1 LRKWKNYSLRHTWFI
16 PLTIIAAVLAGYAV
30 NPTEKNP
37 IHRAL
42 FLSYPLGAEYPGGPV
57 MYGKGKQD
65 ITFLLFYTVVMS
77 FAREFLM
84 QRLIRP
90 LAVKCNIRGR
100 SKQARFM
107 EQVYTAIYFAIFG
120 PFGLYVMGQGSLW
133 YFNTTAMFE
142 GFPHRSHE
150 AVFKAYYLL
159 QASYWTSQAVVL
171 MLQLEKPR
179 KDYKELVI
187 HHVITL
193 SLIGL
198 SYRFHFAKMGIAVY
212 ITHDISDFFLAVSC
226 QASIHCT
233 STNAQQTSKTLNY
246 LDSII
251 VGPYFA
257 LFACVWIYLRHY
269 INMCILWATLTE
281 FRTVGPFE
289 LDWETQQYKCWISQ
303 YITFALLASLQAV
316 NLFWLYL
323 ILRIAKNFVFNS
335 TATDPR
341 SDDEESSE
349 EGLNEEATKL
359 LQNDTG
365 MKTDSPMVLI
375 NGKPAEVEAKA
386 EGIKPRRRRK

>member
-1 LRKWKNYSLRHTWFI
+1 
-16 PLTIIAAVLAGYAV
+16 
-30 NPTEKNP
+30 
-37 IHRAL
+37 
-42 FLSYPLGAEYPGGPV
+42 

-65 ITFLLFYTVVMS
+65 MTFVLFYTVVMS

-84 QRLIRP
+84 QRVIRP
-90 LAVKCNIRGR
+90 LAVRCGIRGR

-107 EQVYTAIYFAIFG
+107 EQVYTAVYFAVFG
-120 PFGLYVMGQGSLW
+120 PFGLYVMSQGTLW

-159 QASYWTSQAVVL
+159 QASYWSQQAIVL
-171 MLQLEKPR
+171 LLQLEKPR
-179 KDYKELVI
+179 KDFKELVL

-226 QASIHCT
+226 RTKHSLGRYP
-233 STNAQQTSKTLNY
+233 TNSQQTSKTLNY

-257 LFACVWIYLRHY
+257 LFACIWIYLRHY
-269 INMCILWATLTE
+269 INLCILWATLTE

-303 YITFALLASLQAV
+303 YITFALLACLQAV

-323 ILRIAKNFVFNS
+323 ILRIAKNFVFNK
-335 TATDPR
+335 TATDVR
-341 SDDEESSE
+341 SDDEESSDE
-349 EGLNEEATKL
+349 VDEKEEATTKL
-359 LQNDTG
+359 LHDNSNNINNNNIG
-365 MKTDSPMVLI
+365 MKMDTPTVVI
-375 NGKPAEVEAKA
+375 NGKPAEVA
-386 EGIKPRRRRK
+386 ETPAQGGKPTRRRKR